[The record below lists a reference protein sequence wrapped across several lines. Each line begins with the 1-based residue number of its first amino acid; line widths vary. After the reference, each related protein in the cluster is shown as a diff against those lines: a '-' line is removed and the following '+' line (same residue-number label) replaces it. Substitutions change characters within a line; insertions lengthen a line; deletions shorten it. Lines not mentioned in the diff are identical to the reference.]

1 MKLLAAV
8 LLMAQALSASPS
20 PSPTPNA
27 SLHEI
32 FDMTFR
38 RLQSYP
44 VPPYAIWTATWHIRQ
59 TTLGYGAQESSDVE
73 AHRYAVRLSDGMEN
87 VSNSIAS
94 GKLPPAMILPEFLG
108 PFAWRLRS
116 SVHVAPENGAA
127 ANAAGA
133 RGASMQPDV
142 AGLRTIATVVAV
154 AELPY
159 KAHLAGIENVEGRQV
174 YHVTLT
180 PSSDPRTHNLR
191 DLWIDTQT
199 YDLLKAHF
207 TGTYAPTL
215 DDVPS
220 HTDATVYFRQVLG
233 CWVVTRAIWTY
244 LGSDAFFTYD
254 VQNDEIALPATLPDW
269 LFDAG
274 AYRRHEMAGDPDYLG
289 IVLDRMRRQ
298 GGASPPPAPTPTL
311 ELP

>member
-1 MKLLAAV
+1 
-8 LLMAQALSASPS
+8 MAQTFAA
-20 PSPTPNA
+20 SPTPSA
-27 SLHEI
+27 TPIPSLHEI
-32 FDMTFR
+32 FDMAFR

-44 VPPYAIWTATWHIRQ
+44 VPSYAIWTSTWHVHV
-59 TTLGYGAQESSDVE
+59 TTIGFGGEESSDVE
-73 AHRYAVRLSDGMEN
+73 AHRYAVRLADGMEN
-87 VSNSIAS
+87 ESNPIAS

-116 SVHVAPENGAA
+116 SVRVPPTG
-127 ANAAGA
+127 G
-133 RGASMQPDV
+133 GPFMQPDIS
-142 AGLRTIATVVAV
+142 GLRTIASVVAV
-154 AELPY
+154 ASLPY
-159 KAHLAGIENVEGRQV
+159 SVKLLGVEDIEGNPTYHLQLRPL
-174 YHVTLT
+174 Y
-180 PSSDPRTHNLR
+180 DPRTHNLR

-199 YDLLKAHF
+199 YDLRKAHF

-215 DDVPS
+215 SDLPS
-220 HTDATVYFRQVLG
+220 DTDATVYFREILG

-244 LGSDAFFTYD
+244 LGKADFFTFD

-274 AYRRHEMAGDPDYLG
+274 AYRMHETAGEADYLE

-298 GGASPPPAPTPTL
+298 GGASPQPSPTSTL

>member
-1 MKLLAAV
+1 LLAAV
-8 LLMAQALSASPS
+8 LLLAQALSASPA
-20 PSPTPNA
+20 PPATPNA

-44 VPPYAIWTATWHIRQ
+44 IPPYAIWTATWHVQR
-59 TTLGYGAQESSDVE
+59 TTLGYDAQESSDVE
-73 AHRYAVRLSDGMEN
+73 GHRYAVRLSDGMEN
-87 VSNSIAS
+87 VSDPIAS

-116 SVHVAPENGAA
+116 SVRVAPAGNGA
-127 ANAAGA
+127 
-133 RGASMQPDV
+133 GASETGSNMQPDV
-142 AGLRTIATVVAV
+142 TGLQTIASVVAV
-154 AELPY
+154 AQLPY
-159 KAHLAGIENVEGRQV
+159 GAHLVGIENVEGHQV
-174 YHVTLT
+174 YHVTLA
-180 PSSDPRTHNLR
+180 PLSDPRSHNLR

-199 YDLLKAHF
+199 YDLRKAHF
-207 TGTYAPTL
+207 TGMYAPTL
-215 DDVPS
+215 EDVPS

-244 LGSDAFFTYD
+244 LASDALFTFD

-269 LFDAG
+269 LFESG
-274 AYRRHEMAGDPDYLG
+274 AYRRHEMAGEPDYLG

-298 GGASPPPAPTPTL
+298 GDASPSPAPTPPPL
-311 ELP
+311 EFR

>member
-1 MKLLAAV
+1 LLAAV
-8 LLMAQALSASPS
+8 LLVAQALSASPS
-20 PSPTPNA
+20 PSATPNA
-27 SLHEI
+27 SLHQI
-32 FDMTFR
+32 FDMAFR
-38 RLQSYP
+38 RLQAYP
-44 VPPYAIWTATWHIRQ
+44 VPPYAIWTATWHIQQ
-59 TTLGYGAQESSDVE
+59 TTLGYDAQESSDVE

-87 VSNSIAS
+87 VSNPIAS

-108 PFAWRLRS
+108 PFAWRLRE
-116 SVHVAPENGAA
+116 SVRVAPENGTAP
-127 ANAAGA
+127 NAASE
-133 RGASMQPDV
+133 RGASMQPDI

-154 AELPY
+154 AQLPY
-159 KAHLAGIENVEGRQV
+159 TARLVGIENVAGHQA

-180 PSSDPRTHNLR
+180 ASNDPRTHNLR

-220 HTDATVYFRQVLG
+220 KTDATVYFRQVLG

-269 LFDAG
+269 LFERG
-274 AYRRHEMAGDPDYLG
+274 AYRRHEMAGDPDYLE

-298 GGASPPPAPTPTL
+298 AGASPPPAPTQTP
-311 ELP
+311 ELR